1 MEMPKPSQEH
11 QRLHALC
18 GEWIGDETLSPSPWG
33 PGGRAVARVTTRLE
47 LDGFYVVQD
56 YVEEKD
62 GRVTFRGH
70 GLFSYDTQA
79 REYCRYW
86 FDSIGFVPDA
96 PARGAW
102 EGDTLTFRYSS
113 PRGQARY
120 TYRFESDRLH
130 HLRLE
135 NSFDGGQKWTT
146 FLEAIYRRVSADG
159 GAGGAR

>member
-1 MEMPKPSQEH
+1 MEMPKPDQEH
-11 QRLHALC
+11 QRLHALI
-18 GEWIGDETLSPSPWG
+18 GEWIGEETLSPSPWG
-33 PGGRAVARVTTRLE
+33 PGGRATARVTARLA

-56 YVEEKD
+56 YVEEKE

-70 GLFSYDTQA
+70 GLFSYDTQTS
-79 REYCRYW
+79 EFCRYW

-96 PARGAW
+96 AARGVW
-102 EGDTLTFRYSS
+102 DGDTLTLRYSS

-135 NSFDGGQKWTT
+135 NSFDGGKT
-146 FLEAIYRRVSADG
+146 FATFMEATYCKVEHERG
-159 GAGGAR
+159 